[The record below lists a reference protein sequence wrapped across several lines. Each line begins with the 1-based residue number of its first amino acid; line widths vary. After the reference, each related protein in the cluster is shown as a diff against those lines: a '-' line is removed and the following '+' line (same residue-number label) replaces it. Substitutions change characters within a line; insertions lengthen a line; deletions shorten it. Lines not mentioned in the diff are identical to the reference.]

1 MLIKFYK
8 ILCFVV
14 ILFYQSSLYPKNQD
28 IDEFN
33 SKNFS
38 SYFSALVSY
47 NNQKNIDALKFF
59 KISDSLINRHDSYLK
74 NYVFSLVM
82 EGKIIK
88 SLKLLKQSTGK
99 ESSDFFEAYLILAI
113 DSIKK
118 RNLNKSNIYL
128 NELSR
133 FKENSTFELI
143 IYESLKNYVYLFE
156 NKKIKEDNNFFGNLS
171 IINRAFYSCYLGEK
185 VFI

>member
-99 ESSDFFEAYLILAI
+99 ESSDFFEAYFDISLFAISGCILAG
-113 DSIKK
+113 
-118 RNLNKSNIYL
+118 Y
-128 NELSR
+128 
-133 FKENSTFELI
+133 
-143 IYESLKNYVYLFE
+143 
-156 NKKIKEDNNFFGNLS
+156 
-171 IINRAFYSCYLGEK
+171 
-185 VFI
+185 